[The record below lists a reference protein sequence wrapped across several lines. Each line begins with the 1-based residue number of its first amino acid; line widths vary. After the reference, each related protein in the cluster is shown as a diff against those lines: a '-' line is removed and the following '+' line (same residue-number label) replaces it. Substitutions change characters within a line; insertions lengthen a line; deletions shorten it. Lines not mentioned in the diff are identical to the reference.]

1 MSNGRKRRPAGR
13 FAGEERIEPSFDGR
27 RNSPK
32 RSTAPRRKASRTR
45 RRKQQKPSVLGKLFR
60 FTLALGL
67 LAVAGFGLYAFHL
80 TSKLPDPVLL
90 TLDDRPPNVQV
101 LAADGT
107 MLAERGLRRGHLTVD
122 EMPPHLI
129 EAVIATE
136 DRRFYSHFGIDP
148 LGLMRAAVVDIMA
161 GAFVEGGST
170 ITQQLAKNLFLK
182 PDRTIER
189 KIEEMVYAIW
199 LERRFDKNQIMELY
213 LNRVYFGGGA
223 YGVEAASRRYFGKS
237 ATDLNLAES
246 ALLAG
251 LLKAPSTYAPT
262 RSRKLANSRLEVV
275 LDNMVDAG
283 FITEQEAKQA
293 AAVPLGLRAEGDQT
307 GFPYIVDWVAEL
319 LPEFVGEK
327 HGDLIVTT
335 SIDPALQKNAQ
346 KTLRERLDTEGK
358 EGRAGE
364 GAMVVLSTDGAVRA
378 LVGGRSYQTSPY
390 NRAVKA
396 KRQPGSAF
404 KPFVYLAAM
413 EAGYTPDSIA
423 IDSPVSLAGWTPKNY
438 HSKYYGEV
446 TLRTGLE
453 KSLNSIAVKLIRQV
467 GVPRVIQAAQRMG
480 IESDLG
486 KEMSIA
492 LGTSEVSL
500 LELTA
505 AYAPFANGG
514 MRAQTHV
521 IEEIRNADGRVLYRW
536 KPSPA
541 APAVGGA
548 QLGAMND
555 MMNAVVVTGT
565 GRRAGIPRHVAG
577 GKTGTTQS
585 SKDAWFVG
593 YTAHYLA
600 GVWIGNDDNSPMK
613 KVTGGTIPAEVW
625 HDVMLAAHADKQPY
639 GLPGTYSPGITASTT
654 PLEMGKRAA
663 DQGSAWL
670 KRMLGVFGG

>member
-1 MSNGRKRRPAGR
+1 MLGR
-13 FAGEERIEPSFDGR
+13 
-27 RNSPK
+27 
-32 RSTAPRRKASRTR
+32 
-45 RRKQQKPSVLGKLFR
+45 LFR
-60 FTLALGL
+60 FTMLAGL
-67 LAVAGFGLYAFHL
+67 LGAFCFGLYAIHL
-80 TSKLPDPVLL
+80 TSRLPDPVLL

-107 MLAERGLRRGHLTVD
+107 MLAERGLRRGHVRVEEL
-122 EMPPHLI
+122 PPHLI

-148 LGLMRAAVVDIMA
+148 LGLMRAAAVDIMA

-182 PDRTIER
+182 PDRTIQR

-237 ATDLNLAES
+237 ATDLNLPES

-262 RSRKLANSRLEVV
+262 RSRALANSRLEVV

-283 FITEQEAKQA
+283 FITEAEAKRA
-293 AAVPLGLRAEGDQT
+293 AEEPLGLRAEGDQT

-319 LPEFVGEK
+319 LPEYVGEK

-335 SIDPALQKNAQ
+335 SIEPSLQKTAQ
-346 KTLRERLDTEGK
+346 TVLRKKLETEGK
-358 EGRAGE
+358 DGGAHE
-364 GAMVVLSTDGAVRA
+364 GAVVVLSTDGAVRA

-413 EAGYTPDSIA
+413 EAGYTPDSLA
-423 IDSPVSLAGWTPKNY
+423 IDSPVDMGGWTPKNY
-438 HSKYYGEV
+438 KARYHGEV
-446 TLRTGLE
+446 TLRQGLE
-453 KSLNSIAVKLIRQV
+453 KSLNSVAVKLIRQV
-467 GVPRVIQAAQRMG
+467 GPARVVRTAHRMG
-480 IESDLG
+480 IDSKLG
-486 KEMSIA
+486 IEPSIA

-505 AYAPFANGG
+505 SYAPFANGG

-536 KPSPA
+536 QPSPA
-541 APAVGGA
+541 APAVGRA

-555 MMNAVVVTGT
+555 MMNAVMVSGT
-565 GRRAGIPRHVAG
+565 GRRAGIPKHVAG

-600 GVWIGNDDNSPMK
+600 GVWIGNDDNTPMK

-625 HDVMLAAHADKQPY
+625 HDVMLIAHEGKQPY
-639 GLPGTYSPGITASTT
+639 GLPGTYTPGVTASTGVA
-654 PLEMGKRAA
+654 EMGQRAA
-663 DQGSAWL
+663 EQGSAWL
-670 KRMLGVFGG
+670 KRMLGMFGG

>member
-1 MSNGRKRRPAGR
+1 MLGR
-13 FAGEERIEPSFDGR
+13 
-27 RNSPK
+27 
-32 RSTAPRRKASRTR
+32 
-45 RRKQQKPSVLGKLFR
+45 VFR
-60 FTLALGL
+60 FTMLAGV
-67 LAVAGFGLYAFHL
+67 VAAIAFGLYAIHL

-101 LAADGT
+101 LASDGT
-107 MLAERGLRRGHLTVD
+107 RMAERGLRRGHVRVEDL
-122 EMPPHLI
+122 PPHLI

-136 DRRFYSHFGIDP
+136 DRRFYSHFGVDP

-237 ATDLNLAES
+237 ATDLDLPES
-246 ALLAG
+246 AMLAG
-251 LLKAPSTYAPT
+251 LLKAPSTYSPT

-275 LDNMVDAG
+275 LDNMVAAG
-283 FITEQEAKQA
+283 FITEGEAKRA
-293 AAVPLGLRAEGDQT
+293 ASQPLGLRAQGDQT
-307 GFPYIVDWVAEL
+307 GYPYIVDWVAEL

-335 SIDPALQKNAQ
+335 SIEPAVQKSAQQTLQK
-346 KTLRERLDTEGK
+346 RLDAEG
-358 EGRAGE
+358 GE
-364 GAMVVLSTDGAVRA
+364 GGAHEGAVVVLGTDGAVKA

-396 KRQPGSAF
+396 KRQPGSSF

-413 EAGYTPDSIA
+413 EAGYTPDSVA
-423 IDSPVSLAGWTPKNY
+423 IDSPVSLAGWNPKNY

-453 KSLNSIAVKLIRQV
+453 KSLNSVAVKLIRQV
-467 GVPRVIQAAQRMG
+467 GPARVIQTAQRMG
-480 IESDLG
+480 IESKLG
-486 KEMSIA
+486 NEMSLA

-500 LELTA
+500 LELTS

-521 IEEIRNADGRVLYRW
+521 IEEIRDADGQVLYRW
-536 KPSPA
+536 QASPA
-541 APAVGGA
+541 APAIGRR

-555 MMNAVVVTGT
+555 MMNAVVVSGT
-565 GRRAGIPRHVAG
+565 GRRAGIPQHVAG
-577 GKTGTTQS
+577 GKTGTTQG

-593 YTAHYLA
+593 YTAHYVA
-600 GVWIGNDDNSPMK
+600 GVWIGNDDNTPMK

-625 HDVMLAAHADKQPY
+625 HDVMLAAHADKHPY
-639 GLPGTYSPGITASTT
+639 SLPGTYSPGITASTS
-654 PLEMGKRAA
+654 PIEMGKRAA

-670 KRMLGVFGG
+670 KRMLGMFGG